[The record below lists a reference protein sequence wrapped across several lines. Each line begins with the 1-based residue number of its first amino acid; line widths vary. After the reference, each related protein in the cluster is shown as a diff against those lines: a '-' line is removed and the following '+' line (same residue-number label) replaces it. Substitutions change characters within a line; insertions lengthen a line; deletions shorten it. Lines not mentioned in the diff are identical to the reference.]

1 MVGVEKLEV
10 GDVLH
15 GEINGVELRVLGFP
29 TEETVMGTQQM
40 IRLEIIGNTS
50 PAFNHHLSQ
59 IMHSRY
65 TVIRDNQI
73 IKAKEE
79 QL

>member
-10 GDVLH
+10 GDILH
-15 GEINGVELRVLGFP
+15 GEMNGVDLKVLGFP
-29 TEETVMGTQQM
+29 TEETIMGTQQL
-40 IRLEIIGNTS
+40 IRLKIVGNNS
-50 PAFNHHLSQ
+50 PAFNHSLSR

-65 TVIRDNQI
+65 TVIRGNQK
-73 IKAKEE
+73 IKSKEA